1 MFEKLRKSM
10 VENQLLYRG
19 IKDPRVIASFL
30 EVERHLFVREE
41 EIEFAYNDYPLPIGS
56 GQTISQPYIVAY
68 MMEKLKIEENDTV
81 LEIGTGS
88 GYEAALISK
97 IAKQVI
103 TLEVNYDLYLDSKEK
118 LHRLGYKNIE
128 VLNRN
133 GFEGYEE
140 KAPYDV
146 IIVSA
151 APAEIPKDLMKQLK
165 IGGRMVVPVGRF
177 SQQLLYIERNDRDE
191 FLITGLVYVKFVPM
205 VK

>member
-10 VENQLLYRG
+10 VEKQLLYRG
-19 IKDPRVIASFL
+19 IKAPEVIAAFL

-68 MMEKLKIEENDTV
+68 MLEKLKIEKNDIV
-81 LEIGTGS
+81 LEVGAGS

-103 TLEVNYDLYLDSKEK
+103 TLEVNFDLYLESKEK
-118 LHRLGYKNIE
+118 LNRLGYKNIE
-128 VLNRN
+128 VLNKN
-133 GFEGYEE
+133 GFEGYEK

-151 APAEIPKDLMKQLK
+151 APAEIPQNLMKQLK
-165 IGGRMVVPVGRF
+165 IGGRMIIPVGRF
-177 SQQLLYIERNDRDE
+177 RQQLFYIERNDGDT
-191 FLITGLVYVKFVPM
+191 FLITGLAYVKFVPM
-205 VK
+205 IK

>member
-1 MFEKLRKSM
+1 MFEKLRESM

-19 IKDPRVIASFL
+19 IKDSKVIAAFL
-30 EVERHLFVREE
+30 EVERHLFVEKEE
-41 EIEFAYNDYPLPIGS
+41 VEFAYNDYPLPIGS

-68 MMEKLKIEENDTV
+68 MMEKLKIEKNDIV
-81 LEIGTGS
+81 LEVGAGS

-103 TLEVNYDLYLDSKEK
+103 TLEVNFDLYLKSREK
-118 LHRLGYKNIE
+118 LNYLGYKNIE
-128 VLNRN
+128 VLNKN

-151 APAEIPKDLMKQLK
+151 APSEIPQNLIKQLK
-165 IGGRMVVPVGRF
+165 IGGRMIVPIGRF
-177 SQQLLYIERNDRDE
+177 TQQLFYIEKNGRDK
-191 FLITGLVYVKFVPM
+191 FLITALAYVKFVPM
-205 VK
+205 IK

>member
-1 MFEKLRKSM
+1 MFEKTRKAM

-19 IKDPRVIASFL
+19 IKDPRVIAAFL

-41 EIEFAYNDYPLPIGS
+41 EIESAYNDYPLPIGS
-56 GQTISQPYIVAY
+56 GQTIYQPYIVAY
-68 MMEKLKIEENDTV
+68 MMEKLKIEKGDTV
-81 LEIGTGS
+81 LEVWTGS
-88 GYEAALISK
+88 GYEAALISE

-103 TLEVNYDLYLDSKEK
+103 TLEVDFDLYLESKEK
-118 LHRLGYKNIE
+118 LDQLGYENIE

-133 GFEGYEE
+133 GFEGYEG

-151 APAEIPKDLMKQLK
+151 ALTEIPQNLMEQLK
-165 IGGRMVVPVGRF
+165 IGGRMILPLGGFR
-177 SQQLLYIERNDRDE
+177 QQLLYIERNDTDK
-191 FLITGLVYVKFVPM
+191 FFITGLIYVKFVPM

>member
-1 MFEKLRKSM
+1 MFEKIRKAM
-10 VENQLLYRG
+10 VENQLSHRG
-19 IKDPRVIASFL
+19 IKDPRVIAAFL

-41 EIEFAYNDYPLPIGS
+41 EIEFAYDDYPLPIGS

-68 MMEKLKIEENDTV
+68 MMEKLKIEKDDIV
-81 LEIGTGS
+81 LEVGTGS

-103 TLEVNYDLYLDSKEK
+103 TLEVDFDLYLESKKK
-118 LHRLGYKNIE
+118 LNQLGYKNIE
-128 VLNRN
+128 VLKKN

-151 APAEIPKDLMKQLK
+151 APMEIPKNLMEQLK
-165 IGGRMVVPVGRF
+165 IGGRMILPLGGFR
-177 SQQLLYIERNDRDE
+177 QQLIYIERNDTDK
-191 FLITGLVYVKFVPM
+191 FFVTGLIYVRFVPM
-205 VK
+205 IK

>member
-10 VENQLLYRG
+10 VKNQLLYRG
-19 IKDPRVIASFL
+19 IKDPRIIDAFL

-68 MMEKLKIEENDTV
+68 MMEKLKIEKNDIV
-81 LEIGTGS
+81 LEVGSGS

-97 IAKQVI
+97 IAKRVI
-103 TLEVNYDLYLDSKEK
+103 TLEVNSELYWKSKEK
-118 LHRLGYKNIE
+118 LNQLGYKNIE

-140 KAPYDV
+140 KAPYDA

-151 APAEIPKDLMKQLK
+151 APAEIPQTLMKQLK
-165 IGGRMVVPVGRF
+165 IGGRMIVPVGRF
-177 SQQLLYIERNDRDE
+177 SQQLFYIERNDE
-191 FLITGLVYVKFVPM
+191 ENFFITGLAYVKFVPM
-205 VK
+205 IK

>member
-19 IKDPRVIASFL
+19 IKDPRVIAAFL

-68 MMEKLKIEENDTV
+68 MMEKLKIEENDIV

-103 TLEVNYDLYLDSKEK
+103 TLEVNTDLYLGSKEK
-118 LHRLGYKNIE
+118 LDRLGYKNIE

-140 KAPYDV
+140 KSPYDV

-151 APAEIPKDLMKQLK
+151 APAEIPKDLIKQLK

-177 SQQLLYIERNDRDE
+177 SQQLLYIERNNREE
-191 FLITGLVYVKFVPM
+191 FFITGLVYVKFVPM